1 MDQKVLGRKYYFG
14 IVWFFILIFALESGY
29 RIYDNTFGLYFLEIP
44 FSWKIRLLTDP
55 LFYIEQIFS
64 FLQLLMPY
72 FLFKNSKFI
81 MIQIFLSCGYAII
94 SFLNILIAVFYAVGY
109 LQFSPFDE
117 TLFFPRSKLESLFHS
132 IFLFVNIFI
141 ILILIRFFREIR
153 KNLV

>member
-64 FLQLLMPY
+64 F
-72 FLFKNSKFI
+72 F
-81 MIQIFLSCGYAII
+81 
-94 SFLNILIAVFYAVGY
+94 
-109 LQFSPFDE
+109 
-117 TLFFPRSKLESLFHS
+117 
-132 IFLFVNIFI
+132 
-141 ILILIRFFREIR
+141 
-153 KNLV
+153 